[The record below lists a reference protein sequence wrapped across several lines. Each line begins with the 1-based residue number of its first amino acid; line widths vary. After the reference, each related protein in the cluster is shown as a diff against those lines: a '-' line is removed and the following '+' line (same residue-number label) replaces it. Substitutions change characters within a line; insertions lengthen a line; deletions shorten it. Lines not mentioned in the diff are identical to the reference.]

1 MNRQLQSLLVAL
13 ACLAVPAAAAAQRP
27 TTNQQQ
33 VDSLAAEIR
42 GLRARLDSVLALL
55 TRLQARPAVTAR
67 DTTHPAAGDD
77 LAALRAAAAAAA
89 GAGTRPAPRPP
100 PPTPLRRRRRQPAP
114 LPPPRTRDSQAR
126 G

>member
-1 MNRQLQSLLVAL
+1 MNRQLQILLVAL
-13 ACLAVPAAAAAQRP
+13 ACVAVPATATAQRP
-27 TTNQQQ
+27 TTNQRQ

-89 GAGTRPAPRPP
+89 GRETGHRPHTPP
-100 PPTPLRRRRRQPAP
+100 PHPVLRPQRHPAQPHPA
-114 LPPPRTRDSQAR
+114 
-126 G
+126 